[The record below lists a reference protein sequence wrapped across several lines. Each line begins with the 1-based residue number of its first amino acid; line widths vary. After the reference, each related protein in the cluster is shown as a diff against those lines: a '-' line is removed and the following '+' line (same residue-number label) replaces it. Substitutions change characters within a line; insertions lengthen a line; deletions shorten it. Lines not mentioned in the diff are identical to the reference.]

1 MVKLKFLVTGSTG
14 LVGRQVVKDL
24 SETHEVFSCYTKSEP
39 EFGVPVKMD
48 LLNHERISNVLSE
61 KNPDIVIHLGAMT
74 AVDLCETQQDNALKI
89 NSQAT
94 EILAKECS
102 KINSFMVYVSTDY
115 VFNGNSG
122 LYKENDATNPLGFYG
137 KSKLL
142 GEKSIQNFSSNWCI
156 ARTSTPF
163 GLHPTKKSFP
173 IWVIEN
179 LQKQK
184 QIDVLTD
191 QFTSPTYVPSLS
203 RMLIEISE
211 RRLTGIIHIAGASKI
226 SRYEMA
232 SLVSDKLGLDGK
244 LLREISIN
252 DIKWEAQRPKDSS
265 LNISKADIILNEKPQ
280 KINQS
285 LDLFIDEIMTKSSTN
300 L

>member
-1 MVKLKFLVTGSTG
+1 M
-14 LVGRQVVKDL
+14 VGRQVVNDL
-24 SETHEVFSCYTKSEP
+24 SKSHEVFSCYNKSKP
-39 EFGVPVKMD
+39 EYGNAIKMD
-48 LLNHERISNVLSE
+48 LLNHETISNVLFE
-61 KNPDIVIHLGAMT
+61 IKPDVVIHLGAMT
-74 AVDLCETQQDNALKI
+74 GVDLCEKEESMAFDINTKATQIIAQQC
-89 NSQAT
+89 S
-94 EILAKECS
+94 IL
-102 KINSFMVYVSTDY
+102 NTFLVYVSTDY
-115 VFNGNSG
+115 VFDGNSG
-122 LYKENDATNPLGFYG
+122 MYYEDSVPNPLSVYG
-137 KSKLL
+137 KSKLE
-142 GEKSIQNFSSNWCI
+142 GEKMIQTFSSDWCI

-211 RRLTGIIHIAGASKI
+211 RRLTGIIHVAGASKI

-232 SLVSDKLGLDGK
+232 KLISDKLGLDGK

-265 LNISKADIILNEKPQ
+265 LNVSKAISILNQKPQ
-280 KINQS
+280 KIDYDVN
-285 LDLFIDEIMTKSSTN
+285 LFIDEIKK
-300 L
+300 

>member
-1 MVKLKFLVTGSTG
+1 MVKLKFLVTGSAG
-14 LVGRQVVKDL
+14 LIGRQVVKDL
-24 SETHEVFSCYTKSEP
+24 SETHEVFSCYNKSKP
-39 EFGVPVKMD
+39 EHGNIIKMD
-48 LLNHERISNVLSE
+48 LLNHEMISNVMSE
-61 KNPDIVIHLGAMT
+61 KKPDVVIHLGAMT
-74 AVDLCETQQDNALKI
+74 AVDLCDTQQDNALKI

-115 VFNGNSG
+115 VFDGNTG
-122 LYKENDATNPLGFYG
+122 MYEENDTTNPLGFYG

-191 QFTSPTYVPSLS
+191 QFTSPTYVPNLS

-211 RRLTGIIHIAGASKI
+211 RHLTGIIHVAGASKI

-265 LNISKADIILNEKPQ
+265 LNVSKAISTLNQKPQ
-280 KINQS
+280 KIDHDVN
-285 LDLFIDEIMTKSSTN
+285 LFIDEIKK
-300 L
+300 

>member
-1 MVKLKFLVTGSTG
+1 MVKLKFLVTGSAG
-14 LVGRQVVKDL
+14 LIGRQVVKDL
-24 SETHEVFSCYTKSEP
+24 SESHEVFSCYDKSKP
-39 EFGVPVKMD
+39 EYGNVVKMD
-48 LLNHERISNVLSE
+48 LLNHEMISNVLLE
-61 KNPDIVIHLGAMT
+61 TEPDVVIHLGAMT
-74 AVDLCETQQDNALKI
+74 GVDLCETQQDNALKI

-115 VFNGNSG
+115 VFDGNTG
-122 LYKENDATNPLGFYG
+122 MYEENDTANPLGFYG

-211 RRLTGIIHIAGASKI
+211 RHLTGIIHVAGASKI

-265 LNISKADIILNEKPQ
+265 LNVSKAISTLNQKPQ
-280 KINQS
+280 KIDHDVN
-285 LDLFIDEIMTKSSTN
+285 LFIDEIKK
-300 L
+300 

>member
-1 MVKLKFLVTGSTG
+1 LVKLKFLVTGSAG
-14 LVGRQVVKDL
+14 LIGRQVVKDL
-24 SETHEVFSCYTKSEP
+24 SETHEVFSCYNKSKP
-39 EFGVPVKMD
+39 EHGNIIKID
-48 LLNHERISNVLSE
+48 LLNHEMISNVMSE
-61 KNPDIVIHLGAMT
+61 KKPDVVIHLGAMT
-74 AVDLCETQQDNALKI
+74 AVDLCDAQQDNALKI

-115 VFNGNSG
+115 VFDGNTG
-122 LYKENDATNPLGFYG
+122 MYEENDTTNPLGFYG

-211 RRLTGIIHIAGASKI
+211 RHLTGIIHVAGASKI

-232 SLVSDKLGLDGK
+232 KLISDKLGLDGK

-265 LNISKADIILNEKPQ
+265 LNVSKAISILNQKPQ
-280 KINQS
+280 KIDYDVN
-285 LDLFIDEIMTKSSTN
+285 LFIDEIKK
-300 L
+300 

>member
-1 MVKLKFLVTGSTG
+1 MVKLKFLVTGSAG
-14 LVGRQVVKDL
+14 LIGRQVVKDL
-24 SETHEVFSCYTKSEP
+24 SETHEVFSCYNKSKP
-39 EFGVPVKMD
+39 EHGNIIKMD
-48 LLNHERISNVLSE
+48 LLNHEMISNVMSE
-61 KNPDIVIHLGAMT
+61 KKPDVVIHLGAMT
-74 AVDLCETQQDNALKI
+74 AVDLCDTQQDNALKI

-115 VFNGNSG
+115 VFDGNSG
-122 LYKENDATNPLGFYG
+122 MYEENDATNPLGFYG

-142 GEKSIQNFSSNWCI
+142 GEKSIQNFSSDWCI

-211 RRLTGIIHIAGASKI
+211 RHLTGIIHVAGASKI

-265 LNISKADIILNEKPQ
+265 LNVSKAISTLNQKPQ
-280 KINQS
+280 KIDHDVN
-285 LDLFIDEIMTKSSTN
+285 LFIDEIKK
-300 L
+300 

>member
-1 MVKLKFLVTGSTG
+1 MVKLKFLVTGSSG
-14 LVGRQVVKDL
+14 LVGQQVVKDL
-24 SETHEVFSCYTKSEP
+24 SETHEVFSCYNKSKP
-39 EFGVPVKMD
+39 EYGNAVKMD
-48 LLNHERISNVLSE
+48 LLNHEMISNVLSE

-74 AVDLCETQQDNALKI
+74 TVDLCETQQDNALKI

-115 VFNGNSG
+115 VFDGNSG
-122 LYKENDATNPLGFYG
+122 LYEENDATNPLGFYG

-142 GEKSIQNFSSNWCI
+142 GEKSVQNFSSNWCI

-184 QIDVLTD
+184 QIDVLSD
-191 QFTSPTYVPSLS
+191 QFTSPTYVPNLS
-203 RMLIEISE
+203 KMLIEISE
-211 RRLTGIIHIAGASKI
+211 RHLNGIFHVAGATKI
-226 SRYEMA
+226 SRYEVARMI
-232 SLVSDKLGLDGK
+232 SNKLNLDEK
-244 LLREISIN
+244 LLRDVSIN
-252 DIKWEAQRPKDSS
+252 ELKWEAQRPKDSS
-265 LNISKADIILNEKPQ
+265 LDVSKIASILNEKPQ

-285 LDLFIDEIMTKSSTN
+285 INPFIDELMTK
-300 L
+300 

>member
-1 MVKLKFLVTGSTG
+1 MVKLKFLVTGSAG
-14 LVGRQVVKDL
+14 LIGRQIVKDL
-24 SETHEVFSCYTKSEP
+24 SQTHEVFSCYNKSKP
-39 EFGVPVKMD
+39 EHGNIIKMD
-48 LLNHERISNVLSE
+48 LLNHEMISNVMSE
-61 KNPDIVIHLGAMT
+61 KKPDVVIHLGAMT
-74 AVDLCETQQDNALKI
+74 AVDLCDAQQDNALKI

-115 VFNGNSG
+115 VFDGNTG
-122 LYKENDATNPLGFYG
+122 MYEENDTTNPLGFYG

-211 RRLTGIIHIAGASKI
+211 RHLTGIIHVAGASKI

-265 LNISKADIILNEKPQ
+265 LNVSKAISTLNQKPQ
-280 KINQS
+280 KIDHDVN
-285 LDLFIDEIMTKSSTN
+285 LFIDEIKK
-300 L
+300 

>member
-1 MVKLKFLVTGSTG
+1 LKFLVTGSAG
-14 LVGRQVVKDL
+14 LIGRQVVKDL
-24 SETHEVFSCYTKSEP
+24 SETHEVFSCYNKSKP
-39 EFGVPVKMD
+39 EHGNIIKMD
-48 LLNHERISNVLSE
+48 LLNHEMISNVMSE
-61 KNPDIVIHLGAMT
+61 KKPDVVIHLGAMT
-74 AVDLCETQQDNALKI
+74 AVDLCDTQQDNALKI

-122 LYKENDATNPLGFYG
+122 LYKENDVTNPLGFYG

-211 RRLTGIIHIAGASKI
+211 RHLTGIIHVAGASKI

-265 LNISKADIILNEKPQ
+265 LNVSKAISTLNQKPQ
-280 KINQS
+280 KIDHDVN
-285 LDLFIDEIMTKSSTN
+285 LFIDEIKK
-300 L
+300 

>member
-1 MVKLKFLVTGSTG
+1 MVKLKFLVTGSAG
-14 LVGRQVVKDL
+14 LIGHQVVKDL
-24 SETHEVFSCYTKSEP
+24 SETHEVFSCYNKSKP
-39 EFGVPVKMD
+39 EHGNIIKMD
-48 LLNHERISNVLSE
+48 LLNHEMISNVMSE
-61 KNPDIVIHLGAMT
+61 KKPDVVIHLGAMT
-74 AVDLCETQQDNALKI
+74 AVDLCDAQQDNALKI

-115 VFNGNSG
+115 VFDGNTG
-122 LYKENDATNPLGFYG
+122 MYEENDTTNPLGFYG

-211 RRLTGIIHIAGASKI
+211 RHLTGIIHVAGASKI

-265 LNISKADIILNEKPQ
+265 LNVSKAISILNHKPQ
-280 KINQS
+280 KIDHDVN
-285 LDLFIDEIMTKSSTN
+285 LFIDEIKK
-300 L
+300 

>member
-1 MVKLKFLVTGSTG
+1 MVKLKFLVTGSAG
-14 LVGRQVVKDL
+14 LIGHQVVKDL
-24 SETHEVFSCYTKSEP
+24 SETHEVFSCYNKSKP
-39 EFGVPVKMD
+39 EHGNIIKMD
-48 LLNHERISNVLSE
+48 LLNHEMISNVMSE
-61 KNPDIVIHLGAMT
+61 KKPDVVIHLGAMT
-74 AVDLCETQQDNALKI
+74 AVDLCDTQQDNALKI

-211 RRLTGIIHIAGASKI
+211 RHLTGIIHVAGASKI

-265 LNISKADIILNEKPQ
+265 LNVSKAISTLNQKPQ
-280 KINQS
+280 KIDHDVN
-285 LDLFIDEIMTKSSTN
+285 LFIDEIKK
-300 L
+300 

>member
-1 MVKLKFLVTGSTG
+1 MVKLKFLVTGSAG
-14 LVGRQVVKDL
+14 LIGRQVVKDL
-24 SETHEVFSCYTKSEP
+24 SETHEVFSCYNKSKP
-39 EFGVPVKMD
+39 EHGNIIKMD
-48 LLNHERISNVLSE
+48 LLNHEMISNVMSE
-61 KNPDIVIHLGAMT
+61 KKPDVVIHLGAMT
-74 AVDLCETQQDNALKI
+74 AVDLCETDQDSAFKI

-115 VFNGNSG
+115 VFDGNTG
-122 LYKENDATNPLGFYG
+122 MYEENDTTNPLGFYG

-211 RRLTGIIHIAGASKI
+211 RHLTGIIHVAGASKI

-252 DIKWEAQRPKDSS
+252 DIKWEAQRPKASS
-265 LNISKADIILNEKPQ
+265 LNVSKAISTLNQKPQ
-280 KINQS
+280 KIDHDVN
-285 LDLFIDEIMTKSSTN
+285 LFIDEIKK
-300 L
+300 

>member
-1 MVKLKFLVTGSTG
+1 MKFLVTGSSG
-14 LVGRQVVKDL
+14 LIGQQVVKDL
-24 SETHEVFSCYTKSEP
+24 SKTHEVFSCYNKSKP
-39 EFGVPVKMD
+39 EYGNAIKMD
-48 LLNHERISNVLSE
+48 LLNREMISNVLSE
-61 KNPDIVIHLGAMT
+61 KNPDIIIHLGAMT

-89 NSQAT
+89 NSHAT

-115 VFNGNSG
+115 VFDGNSG
-122 LYKENDATNPLGFYG
+122 LYEENDATNPLGFYG

-142 GEKSIQNFSSNWCI
+142 GEKSVQNFSSDWCI
-156 ARTSTPF
+156 TRTSTPF

-211 RRLTGIIHIAGASKI
+211 RHLTGIIHVAGASKI

-244 LLREISIN
+244 LLKEISMN

-265 LNISKADIILNEKPQ
+265 LNVSKAISILNHKPQ
-280 KINQS
+280 KIDYNINN
-285 LDLFIDEIMTKSSTN
+285 FIDEIEK
-300 L
+300 

>member
-1 MVKLKFLVTGSTG
+1 MKFLVTGSAG

-39 EFGVPVKMD
+39 EFGIPVKMD

-74 AVDLCETQQDNALKI
+74 AVDLCESQQDNALKI

-115 VFNGNSG
+115 VFDGNSG
-122 LYKENDATNPLGFYG
+122 LYEENDATNPLGFYG

-142 GEKSIQNFSSNWCI
+142 GEKSIQNFSSDWCI

-211 RRLTGIIHIAGASKI
+211 RHLNGIIHAAGASKI

-232 SLVSDKLGLDGK
+232 QMISEKLGLDGK
-244 LLREISIN
+244 LLKEVSIN
-252 DIKWEAQRPKDSS
+252 DLKWEAPRPKDSS
-265 LNISKADIILNEKPQ
+265 LNVSKAISILNHKPQ
-280 KINQS
+280 KIDYNINN
-285 LDLFIDEIMTKSSTN
+285 FIDEIEK
-300 L
+300 

>member
-1 MVKLKFLVTGSTG
+1 LKFLVTGSAG

-191 QFTSPTYVPSLS
+191 QFTSPTYVPNLS

-211 RRLTGIIHIAGASKI
+211 RHLTGIIHVAGASKI

-232 SLVSDKLGLDGK
+232 SLVSDKLDLDEK
-244 LLREISIN
+244 LLREISMN
-252 DIKWEAQRPKDSS
+252 DLKWEAQRPKDSS
-265 LNISKADIILNEKPQ
+265 LNVSKAISILNQKPQ
-280 KINQS
+280 KIDHDVN
-285 LDLFIDEIMTKSSTN
+285 LFIDEIKK
-300 L
+300 

>member
-1 MVKLKFLVTGSTG
+1 MKFLVTGSAG
-14 LVGRQVVKDL
+14 LVGQQVAKDL
-24 SETHEVFSCYTKSEP
+24 SEIHEVFSCYNKSKP
-39 EFGVPVKMD
+39 EYGNAVKMD
-48 LLNHERISNVLSE
+48 LFNHEMISNVLSE

-74 AVDLCETQQDNALKI
+74 AVDLCEAQQDNALKI

-115 VFNGNSG
+115 VFDGNSG
-122 LYKENDATNPLGFYG
+122 LYEENDATNPLGFYG

-211 RRLTGIIHIAGASKI
+211 RHLNGIIHAAGASKI

-265 LNISKADIILNEKPQ
+265 LNVSKAISILNQKPQ
-280 KINQS
+280 KIDHDVN
-285 LDLFIDEIMTKSSTN
+285 LFIDEIKK
-300 L
+300 

>member
-1 MVKLKFLVTGSTG
+1 MVKLKFLVTGSAG
-14 LVGRQVVKDL
+14 LIGHQVVKDL
-24 SETHEVFSCYTKSEP
+24 SETHEVFSCYNKSKP
-39 EFGVPVKMD
+39 EFGIPTKMD
-48 LLNHERISNVLSE
+48 LLNHEMISNVLSE

-74 AVDLCETQQDNALKI
+74 AVDLCDTQQDNALKI

-122 LYKENDATNPLGFYG
+122 LYKENAVTNPLGFYG

-211 RRLTGIIHIAGASKI
+211 RHLTGIIHVAGASKI

-265 LNISKADIILNEKPQ
+265 LDVSKAISILNQKPQ
-280 KINQS
+280 KIDHDVN
-285 LDLFIDEIMTKSSTN
+285 LFIDEIKK
-300 L
+300 

>member
-1 MVKLKFLVTGSTG
+1 VTGSAG
-14 LVGRQVVKDL
+14 LIGRQVVKNL
-24 SETHEVFSCYTKSEP
+24 SETHEVFSCYNKSKP
-39 EFGVPVKMD
+39 EFGIPTKMD
-48 LLNHERISNVLSE
+48 LLNHEMISNVLSE

-74 AVDLCETQQDNALKI
+74 AVDLCDTQQDNALKI

-122 LYKENDATNPLGFYG
+122 LYKENDVTNPLGFYG

-211 RRLTGIIHIAGASKI
+211 RHLTGIIHVAGASKI

-265 LNISKADIILNEKPQ
+265 LNVSKAISTLNQKPQ
-280 KINQS
+280 KIDHDVN
-285 LDLFIDEIMTKSSTN
+285 LFIDEIKK
-300 L
+300 

>member
-1 MVKLKFLVTGSTG
+1 
-14 LVGRQVVKDL
+14 
-24 SETHEVFSCYTKSEP
+24 
-39 EFGVPVKMD
+39 MD
-48 LLNHERISNVLSE
+48 LLNHEMISNIMSE
-61 KNPDIVIHLGAMT
+61 KKPDVVIHLGAMT
-74 AVDLCETQQDNALKI
+74 AVDLCDTQQDNALKI

-115 VFNGNSG
+115 VFDGNTG
-122 LYKENDATNPLGFYG
+122 MYEENDTTNPLGFYG

-211 RRLTGIIHIAGASKI
+211 RHLTGIIHVAGASKI

-265 LNISKADIILNEKPQ
+265 LNVSKAISTLNQKPQ
-280 KINQS
+280 KIDHDVN
-285 LDLFIDEIMTKSSTN
+285 LFIDEIKK
-300 L
+300 

>member
-1 MVKLKFLVTGSTG
+1 LVKLKFLVTGSAG
-14 LVGRQVVKDL
+14 LVGQQVVKYL
-24 SETHEVFSCYTKSEP
+24 SKSNQVFSCYNESKP
-39 EFGVPVKMD
+39 EYGDSVKMD
-48 LLNHERISNVLSE
+48 LKNYEMVSSVLTE
-61 KNPDIVIHLGAMT
+61 IKPDVVIHLGAMT
-74 AVDLCETQQDNALKI
+74 GVDLCEKEESMAFDINTKATQIIAQQC
-89 NSQAT
+89 S
-94 EILAKECS
+94 IL
-102 KINSFMVYVSTDY
+102 NTFLVYVSTDY
-115 VFNGNSG
+115 VFDGNTG
-122 LYKENDATNPLGFYG
+122 MYEENDTTNPLGFYG

-163 GLHPTKKSFP
+163 GLHSTKKSFP

-191 QFTSPTYVPSLS
+191 QFTSPTYVPNLS
-203 RMLIEISE
+203 KMLIEISE
-211 RRLTGIIHIAGASKI
+211 RHLNGIFHVAGATKI
-226 SRYEMA
+226 SRYDVARMI
-232 SLVSDKLGLDGK
+232 SNKLNFDEK
-244 LLREISIN
+244 LLRDVSIN
-252 DIKWEAQRPKDSS
+252 ELKWEAQRPKDSS

-285 LDLFIDEIMTKSSTN
+285 IDLFIDEIMTKSSIN

>member
-1 MVKLKFLVTGSTG
+1 LVKLKFLVTGSSG
-14 LVGRQVVKDL
+14 LVGQQVVKDL
-24 SETHEVFSCYTKSEP
+24 SKSHEVFSCYNKSKP
-39 EFGVPVKMD
+39 EYGDAVKMD
-48 LLNHERISNVLSE
+48 LLNHEMISNVLSE
-61 KNPDIVIHLGAMT
+61 KKPDIVIHLGAMT

-89 NSQAT
+89 NSHAT

-115 VFNGNSG
+115 VFDGNSG
-122 LYKENDATNPLGFYG
+122 LYEENDVTNPLGFYG

-142 GEKSIQNFSSNWCI
+142 GEKSVQNFSSDWCI
-156 ARTSTPF
+156 TRTSTPF

-211 RRLTGIIHIAGASKI
+211 RHLTGIIHVAGASKI

-244 LLREISIN
+244 LLKEISMN

-265 LNISKADIILNEKPQ
+265 LNVSKAISILNHKPQ
-280 KINQS
+280 KIDHDVN
-285 LDLFIDEIMTKSSTN
+285 LFIDEIKK
-300 L
+300 

>member
-1 MVKLKFLVTGSTG
+1 MVKLKFLVTGSAG
-14 LVGRQVVKDL
+14 LIGRQVVKDL
-24 SETHEVFSCYTKSEP
+24 SETHEVFSCYNKSKP
-39 EFGVPVKMD
+39 EHGNIIKMD
-48 LLNHERISNVLSE
+48 LLNHEMISNVMSE
-61 KNPDIVIHLGAMT
+61 KKPDVVIHLGAMT
-74 AVDLCETQQDNALKI
+74 AVDLCDAQQDNALKI

-115 VFNGNSG
+115 VFDGNTG
-122 LYKENDATNPLGFYG
+122 MYEENDTANPLGFYG

-211 RRLTGIIHIAGASKI
+211 RHLTGIIHVAGASKI

-265 LNISKADIILNEKPQ
+265 LNVSKAISTLNQKPQ
-280 KINQS
+280 KIDHDVN
-285 LDLFIDEIMTKSSTN
+285 LFIDEIKK
-300 L
+300 

>member
-1 MVKLKFLVTGSTG
+1 MVKLKFLVTGSAG
-14 LVGRQVVKDL
+14 LIGRQVVKDL
-24 SETHEVFSCYTKSEP
+24 SETHEVFSCYNKSKP
-39 EFGVPVKMD
+39 EHGNIIKMD
-48 LLNHERISNVLSE
+48 LLNHEMISNVMSE
-61 KNPDIVIHLGAMT
+61 KKPDVVIHLGAMT
-74 AVDLCETQQDNALKI
+74 AVDLCDTQQDNALKI

-115 VFNGNSG
+115 VFDGNTG
-122 LYKENDATNPLGFYG
+122 MYEENDTTNPLGFYG

-211 RRLTGIIHIAGASKI
+211 RHLTGIIHVAGASKI

-265 LNISKADIILNEKPQ
+265 LNVSKAISILNHKPQ
-280 KINQS
+280 KIDHDVN
-285 LDLFIDEIMTKSSTN
+285 LFIDEIKK
-300 L
+300 

>member
-1 MVKLKFLVTGSTG
+1 MVKLKFLVTGSAG
-14 LVGRQVVKDL
+14 LIGRQVVKDL
-24 SETHEVFSCYTKSEP
+24 SETHEVFSCYNKSKP
-39 EFGVPVKMD
+39 EHGNIIKMD
-48 LLNHERISNVLSE
+48 LLNHEMISNVMSE
-61 KNPDIVIHLGAMT
+61 KKPDVVIHLGAMT
-74 AVDLCETQQDNALKI
+74 AVDLCDAQQDNALKI

-115 VFNGNSG
+115 VFDGNTG
-122 LYKENDATNPLGFYG
+122 MYEENDTANPLGFYG

-211 RRLTGIIHIAGASKI
+211 RHLTGIIHVAGASKI

-265 LNISKADIILNEKPQ
+265 LNVSKAISTLNQKPQ
-280 KINQS
+280 KIDQDVN
-285 LDLFIDEIMTKSSTN
+285 LFIDEIKK
-300 L
+300 

>member
-1 MVKLKFLVTGSTG
+1 M
-14 LVGRQVVKDL
+14 VGRQVVNDL
-24 SETHEVFSCYTKSEP
+24 SKSHEVFSCYNKSKP
-39 EFGVPVKMD
+39 EYGNAIKMD
-48 LLNHERISNVLSE
+48 LLNHETISNVLFE
-61 KNPDIVIHLGAMT
+61 IKPDVVIHLGAMT
-74 AVDLCETQQDNALKI
+74 GVDLCEKEESMAFDINTKATQIIAQ
-89 NSQAT
+89 Q
-94 EILAKECS
+94 CS
-102 KINSFMVYVSTDY
+102 TLNTFLVYVSTDY
-115 VFNGNSG
+115 VFDGNSG
-122 LYKENDATNPLGFYG
+122 MYYEDSVPNPLSVYG
-137 KSKLL
+137 KSKLE
-142 GEKSIQNFSSNWCI
+142 GEKMIQTFSSDWCI

-211 RRLTGIIHIAGASKI
+211 RHLTGIIHVAGASKI

-265 LNISKADIILNEKPQ
+265 LNVSKAISILNQKPQ
-280 KINQS
+280 KIDHDVN
-285 LDLFIDEIMTKSSTN
+285 LFIDEIKK
-300 L
+300 

>member
-1 MVKLKFLVTGSTG
+1 MVKLKFLVTGSAG
-14 LVGRQVVKDL
+14 LIGHQVVKDL
-24 SETHEVFSCYTKSEP
+24 SETHEVFSCYNKSKP
-39 EFGVPVKMD
+39 EFGIPTKMD
-48 LLNHERISNVLSE
+48 LLNHEMISNVLSE

-74 AVDLCETQQDNALKI
+74 AVDLCDTQQDNALKI

-115 VFNGNSG
+115 VFDGNTG
-122 LYKENDATNPLGFYG
+122 MYEENDTTNPLGFYG

-191 QFTSPTYVPSLS
+191 QFTSPTYVPNLS

-211 RRLTGIIHIAGASKI
+211 RHLTGIIHVAGASKI

-265 LNISKADIILNEKPQ
+265 LNVSKAISILNQKPQ
-280 KINQS
+280 KIDHDVN
-285 LDLFIDEIMTKSSTN
+285 LFIDEIKK
-300 L
+300 